1 MTIMDF
7 FLYWKRDSLLARLR
21 NNCNFC
27 WVLINIAYLFIE
39 SMISA
44 EPEDLS
50 NVVMSTNT
58 GSSFFCTKVASGSSG
73 CTRALPV
80 LSITKPK
87 EEFPSAKYSTSFRS
101 SLSFTS
107 VHATPC
113 NPEEM
118 ITEIHIDVIKPE
130 INKAFSTFTS
140 YTMRCHLVIYKYN
153 IIQQNKKDR

>member
-1 MTIMDF
+1 MVIFFEKVIHLCHDTATIEI
-7 FLYWKRDSLLARLR
+7 SAE
-21 NNCNFC
+21 
-27 WVLINIAYLFIE
+27 LINTIYLFIE
-39 SMISA
+39 LMISA
-44 EPEDLS
+44 DPTDLS
-50 NVVMSTNT
+50 NVEMSTNT

-87 EEFPSAKYSTSFRS
+87 EEFPSSKYSTSFRS

-113 NPEEM
+113 KPEVM
-118 ITEIHIDVIKPE
+118 TTGIHIDVIKPE

-140 YTMRCHLVIYKYN
+140 
-153 IIQQNKKDR
+153 